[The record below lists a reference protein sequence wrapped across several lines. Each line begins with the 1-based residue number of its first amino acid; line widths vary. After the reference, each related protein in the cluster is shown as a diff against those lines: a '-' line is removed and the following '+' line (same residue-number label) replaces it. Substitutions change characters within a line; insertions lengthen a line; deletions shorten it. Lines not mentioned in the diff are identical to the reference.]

1 MPDPSGGKRALR
13 PVILASASPRRA
25 ALLRA
30 AGPDFASM
38 RIMTADV
45 REGAD
50 PLENARLKAEAV
62 AALEPRALV
71 IGADTVIRFGDETIG
86 KPADLDDARRILA
99 KLSGRTHDV
108 ATGVCVRCVEA
119 DILVRFEDITHV
131 TFRTLTPAII
141 DKYVR
146 DVNVL
151 DKAGAY
157 AIQEH
162 GEDIIESIDGSLTNV
177 VGAFVQYASLNHLS
191 RGPHRCSCESFA
203 LPATTSGV
211 QYGELGR

>member
-1 MPDPSGGKRALR
+1 MPDLPDGTGSVSTR
-13 PVILASASPRRA
+13 PVILASASPRRS
-25 ALLRA
+25 ALLKE
-30 AGPDFASM
+30 AGPAFAGM
-38 RIMTADV
+38 RILTSHV
-45 REGAD
+45 EEGSD

-62 AALEPRALV
+62 AQMNPRAFV
-71 IGADTVIRFGDETIG
+71 IGADTVIRFEGKTIG
-86 KPADLDDARRILA
+86 KPADLEDAKRILA
-99 KLSGRTHDV
+99 MLSGRTHDV

-177 VGAFVQYASLNHLS
+177 VG
-191 RGPHRCSCESFA
+191 
-203 LPATTSGV
+203 LPVERLKETFEYLLKLA
-211 QYGELGR
+211 

>member
-1 MPDPSGGKRALR
+1 MPDLPDGTGSAAR
-13 PVILASASPRRA
+13 PVILASASPRRS
-25 ALLRA
+25 ALLKE
-30 AGPDFASM
+30 AGPAFAGM
-38 RIMTADV
+38 RILTSHV
-45 REGAD
+45 EEGSD
-50 PLENARLKAEAV
+50 PLENAMLKADAV
-62 AALEPRALV
+62 AQMNPRALV
-71 IGADTVIRFGDETIG
+71 IGADTVIRFEGKTIG
-86 KPADLDDARRILA
+86 KPADLADAKRILA
-99 KLSGRTHDV
+99 MLSGRTHDV

-177 VGAFVQYASLNHLS
+177 VG
-191 RGPHRCSCESFA
+191 
-203 LPATTSGV
+203 LPVERLKETFEYLRKLA
-211 QYGELGR
+211 

>member
-1 MPDPSGGKRALR
+1 MPDLPDGTGSAAR
-13 PVILASASPRRA
+13 PVILASASPRRS
-25 ALLRA
+25 ALLKE
-30 AGPDFASM
+30 AGPAFADM
-38 RIMTADV
+38 RILTSHV
-45 REGAD
+45 EEGSD
-50 PLENARLKAEAV
+50 PLENAMLKADAV
-62 AALEPRALV
+62 AQMNPRALV
-71 IGADTVIRFGDETIG
+71 IGADTVIRFEGRTIG
-86 KPADLDDARRILA
+86 KPADLEDAKRILA
-99 KLSGRTHDV
+99 MLSGRTHDV

-131 TFRTLTPAII
+131 TFRTLTPEVI

-177 VGAFVQYASLNHLS
+177 IG
-191 RGPHRCSCESFA
+191 
-203 LPATTSGV
+203 LPVERLKETFEYLRKLA
-211 QYGELGR
+211 

>member
-1 MPDPSGGKRALR
+1 MPDLPEETGSATR
-13 PVILASASPRRA
+13 PIILASASPRRS
-25 ALLRA
+25 ALLKE
-30 AGPDFASM
+30 AGPAFASM

-45 REGAD
+45 KEGDD
-50 PLENARLKAEAV
+50 PLENAMRKAEAV
-62 AALEPRALV
+62 AKLNPQALV
-71 IGADTVIRFGDETIG
+71 IGADTVIRFEGETIG
-86 KPADLDDARRILA
+86 KPAGLEDAKRILA
-99 KLSGRTHDV
+99 RLSGRTHDV

-119 DILVRFEDITHV
+119 DILVRFEEATHV
-131 TFRTLTPAII
+131 TFRTLTPDAI

-177 VGAFVQYASLNHLS
+177 IGLPVERLKETFEYLLKLS
-191 RGPHRCSCESFA
+191 
-203 LPATTSGV
+203 
-211 QYGELGR
+211 

>member
-1 MPDPSGGKRALR
+1 MPDLPDGTGSAAR
-13 PVILASASPRRA
+13 PVILASASPRRS
-25 ALLRA
+25 ALLKE
-30 AGPDFASM
+30 AGPAFADM
-38 RIMTADV
+38 RILTSHV
-45 REGAD
+45 EEGSD
-50 PLENARLKAEAV
+50 PLENAMLKADAV
-62 AALEPRALV
+62 AQMNPRALV
-71 IGADTVIRFGDETIG
+71 IGADTVIRFEGKTIG
-86 KPADLDDARRILA
+86 KPADLEDAKRILA
-99 KLSGRTHDV
+99 MLSGRTHDV

-177 VGAFVQYASLNHLS
+177 VG
-191 RGPHRCSCESFA
+191 
-203 LPATTSGV
+203 LPVERLKETFEYLRKLA
-211 QYGELGR
+211 

>member
-1 MPDPSGGKRALR
+1 MSDPSGGKHAVR

-108 ATGVCVRCVEA
+108 VTGVCVRCIEN
-119 DILVRFEDITHV
+119 DLLVRFEEATHV
-131 TFRTLTPAII
+131 TFRTLAPEAIDAYI
-141 DKYVR
+141 AA
-146 DVNVL
+146 VNVL

-162 GEDIIESIDGSLTNV
+162 GDDIIEGIEGSLSNV
-177 VGAFVQYASLNHLS
+177 IG
-191 RGPHRCSCESFA
+191 
-203 LPATTSGV
+203 LPVERLKETI
-211 QYGELGR
+211 YYLLGLA